1 MLRDPTA
8 GCSGRRFA
16 PPLNRNVRRL
26 AVNRDYGESF
36 KSALQV
42 LAILCLIA
50 LFSIVVHKAF
60 ADIAVLGQQHSGGDF
75 WADLARHVL
84 RNLAGG

>member
-1 MLRDPTA
+1 
-8 GCSGRRFA
+8 
-16 PPLNRNVRRL
+16 
-26 AVNRDYGESF
+26 VNRHYGELF

-50 LFSIVVHKAF
+50 LFSMVAHKAL
-60 ADIAVLGQQHSGGDF
+60 ADIAVLAQQHSAGDF
-75 WADLARHVL
+75 WAALARHVL

>member
-1 MLRDPTA
+1 MLHDPTA

-42 LAILCLIA
+42 LAILCRIPSSVPRASQPFAPGASARTLGRHPNIREENHEQ
-50 LFSIVVHKAF
+50 SIR
-60 ADIAVLGQQHSGGDF
+60 QH
-75 WADLARHVL
+75 WT
-84 RNLAGG
+84 

>member
-1 MLRDPTA
+1 M
-8 GCSGRRFA
+8 S
-16 PPLNRNVRRL
+16 NVRRL
-26 AVNRDYGESF
+26 AVNRDYGELF

-50 LFSIVVHKAF
+50 LFSMISHKAF
-60 ADIAVLGQQHSGGDF
+60 VDITVLAQQHSGGEF
-75 WADLARHVL
+75 WAALARYVL

>member
-1 MLRDPTA
+1 M
-8 GCSGRRFA
+8 
-16 PPLNRNVRRL
+16 NREHSQL
-26 AVNRDYGESF
+26 F

-50 LFSIVVHKAF
+50 LFSMVAHKAF
-60 ADIAVLGQQHSGGDF
+60 ADITVLAQQHSGGDF
-75 WADLARHVL
+75 WAALARHVL